1 MKVVLKWRS
10 HFLYIKARKSQRQ
23 QNEVILKIDWC
34 RQGCVEGVS
43 KLIYRGHLQI
53 QIISQLPYS
62 IINIRRGKNEENLR
76 ITPKYQSY
84 TRKMQGYIPDH
95 H

>member
-1 MKVVLKWRS
+1 MKVVLEWRS
-10 HFLYIKARKSQRQ
+10 HILYIKARKSQRQ
-23 QNEVILKIDWC
+23 QNEVNLKIDWC

-76 ITPKYQSY
+76 ITPKYQPS
-84 TRKMQGYIPDH
+84 TRKM
-95 H
+95 